1 MMRKLL
7 FSTVLFSFL
16 LTNLSFSGDIGDKIK
31 FSAQIRPRLQ
41 LSNRDFNSATA
52 MNTYSQLRTR
62 VGVMFNT
69 GDNLSAF
76 VQIQDS
82 RTFGSETSTLSNMSN
97 IDLHQGYFVLD
108 NFFKLPLSLKAGRF
122 ELLYGS
128 QRLIGPVGWSN
139 VGRSFDGG
147 VLTVK
152 TKPIDIDLVAARTN
166 ETMLPGDSSDV
177 FVYNIYGKIK
187 SFENYKLQPFLIIE
201 EKIADSFSRYTLG
214 FFASNINK
222 GQGFYNELEGAYQ
235 FGSQNASQNISAY
248 MITYNLKYTFA
259 GKTKPAVG
267 GGIDYLS
274 GDDGKDADKYKV
286 FNTLY
291 ATNHKFYGY
300 MDYFLNIPINT
311 YSLGLTDI
319 HIKGDILPVNKL
331 KLALAFHIF
340 NAGADYTLTDNSTS
354 KSFGN
359 ETDFTALYN
368 YSDMVKLVGGFSFF
382 TPGAIFKEKRGENT
396 STWTY
401 LMAIVNF

>member
-16 LTNLSFSGDIGDKIK
+16 LTNFSFSGDIGDKIK

-187 SFENYKLQPFLIIE
+187 SFENYKLQFL
-201 EKIADSFSRYTLG
+201 G
-214 FFASNINK
+214 
-222 GQGFYNELEGAYQ
+222 
-235 FGSQNASQNISAY
+235 
-248 MITYNLKYTFA
+248 
-259 GKTKPAVG
+259 
-267 GGIDYLS
+267 
-274 GDDGKDADKYKV
+274 
-286 FNTLY
+286 
-291 ATNHKFYGY
+291 
-300 MDYFLNIPINT
+300 
-311 YSLGLTDI
+311 
-319 HIKGDILPVNKL
+319 
-331 KLALAFHIF
+331 
-340 NAGADYTLTDNSTS
+340 
-354 KSFGN
+354 
-359 ETDFTALYN
+359 
-368 YSDMVKLVGGFSFF
+368 
-382 TPGAIFKEKRGENT
+382 
-396 STWTY
+396 
-401 LMAIVNF
+401 